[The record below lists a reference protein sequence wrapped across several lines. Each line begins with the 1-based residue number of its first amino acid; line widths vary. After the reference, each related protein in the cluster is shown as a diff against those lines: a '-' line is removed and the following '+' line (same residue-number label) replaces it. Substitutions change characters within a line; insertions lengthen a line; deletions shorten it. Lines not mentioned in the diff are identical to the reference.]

1 VAFVTTTLDPA
12 QVAQHGA
19 HEAAAALSRLLRLPV
34 VAGAFAALD
43 PASLA
48 AVHGGIVVVITFDT
62 SGIDGTLAVVL
73 DDEVAQRLASRLTG
87 GGADTGTIGP
97 TALAA
102 LAELGNI
109 AASAFLNAVARQVKR
124 SCLPSVPRVG
134 HAAAS
139 TALAATLPDVV
150 MPVATLSAEDVR
162 FSLAF
167 VPRVA

>member
-1 VAFVTTTLDPA
+1 MTTTLDPA

-19 HEAAAALSRLLRLPV
+19 HEAAAALSRLLRQPV

-48 AVHGGIVVVITFDT
+48 AVHGGSVVVITFDT
-62 SGIDGTLAVVL
+62 SGGIDGTLAVVL
-73 DDEVAQRLASRLTG
+73 DDDVAQRLAGRLTG

-109 AASAFLNAVARQVKR
+109 AASAFLNAVARLLKR